1 MTSNSFLAV
10 FAQRGFSENPLT
22 LTTDYKNQ
30 TLLLEKRVFRKP
42 AYAKAAQKDVWE
54 SPNDYYPRFISLICP
69 VHGTMIDGSILVQVL
84 VQHRAENTKSI
95 QKSLSK
101 RLEILR
107 RLTEAAK
114 DAAVATSVQVSI
126 EFTAFRHVPTAE
138 MSAKDGQQEAQKSET
153 EK

>member
-1 MTSNSFLAV
+1 
-10 FAQRGFSENPLT
+10 
-22 LTTDYKNQ
+22 
-30 TLLLEKRVFRKP
+30 
-42 AYAKAAQKDVWE
+42 
-54 SPNDYYPRFISLICP
+54 
-69 VHGTMIDGSILVQVL
+69 MIDGSILEQVL

-126 EFTAFRHVPTAE
+126 VFTAFRHVPTAE
-138 MSAKDGQQEAQKSET
+138 MSAKDGQQEAQKRET
-153 EK
+153 EM